1 LSLKEVSS
9 AMTPLKSTPKKK
21 KKAIIAFYRIY
32 FTNCDDK

>member
-1 LSLKEVSS
+1 
-9 AMTPLKSTPKKK
+9 MTPLKSTPKKKK